1 MEEILKKL
9 EEQDKKL
16 DNIYATVRKI
26 KIYFLT
32 ALIFTVVAFVAPL
45 IGLIFLIPWF
55 LKTMGSAYQGLL

>member
-16 DNIYATVRKI
+16 DDIYATVRKI

-32 ALIFTVVAFVAPL
+32 ALIFTVVAFVVPL
-45 IGLIFLIPWF
+45 IGLVFLIPWF
-55 LKTMGSAYQGLL
+55 LKTMGNAYQGLL